1 MTRMYFAGQEDFGNR
16 GCEALVRS
24 IISIIRGELEHT
36 EFIVPS
42 IDLARD
48 KAQWS
53 HHEALNVRFASTQ
66 PFVPL
71 IRWWARVGR
80 KFPAVQRAWLPT
92 PQFPEPMRSDI
103 LSSDVM
109 VVTGGD
115 TLSLDYGLGSL
126 LKWVSQVET
135 ALRANKTVVLW
146 AASVGPFTANTKVE
160 RFMSAHLSR
169 YHLITVRESDS
180 LAYLTSL
187 GLRNVELVA
196 DPAFVLEPQAPGI
209 ALTLPKG
216 AHGTLGFNISPL
228 ITKFRESAESVA
240 RLEADIVAFWR
251 WVLDTTALDI
261 VLVPH
266 VDPLN
271 GSSEN
276 SDSAYMSALL
286 AQFGGANPRIALL
299 PRTLNA
305 AELKHVISGCR
316 YFMGARTHS
325 TVGAMSSGVP
335 TISIAYSVKAKGLNR
350 DLFGDLRYVVETP
363 AVALETLQAALQRL
377 QTEEADIRSLLA
389 QRIPEWRTR
398 ARRTGVLLRSV
409 LTSAAARQVS

>member
-24 IISIIRGELEHT
+24 IISVIRTELDQT

-42 IDLARD
+42 VDIARD
-48 KAQWS
+48 AAQWPQ
-53 HHEALNVRFASTQ
+53 HDALNVRFAQTK
-66 PFVPL
+66 PFVPM
-71 IRWWARVGR
+71 IRWWARAGR
-80 KFPAVQRAWLPT
+80 TFPAVQRAWLPT
-92 PQFPEPMRSDI
+92 PTFPEPMRSDI
-103 LSSDVM
+103 LGSDVM
-109 VVTGGD
+109 IVTGGD

-135 ALRANKTVVLW
+135 ALKANKTVVLW
-146 AASVGPFTANTKVE
+146 GSSSGPFSANPKVE
-160 RFMSAHLSR
+160 RMMAGHLAK
-169 YHLITVRESDS
+169 YHLITVRESDT
-180 LAYLTSL
+180 LGYLTRL

-196 DPAFVLEPQAPGI
+196 DPAFVLEPQPVATPLSLPTGAQGI
-209 ALTLPKG
+209 
-216 AHGTLGFNISPL
+216 LGFNISPL
-228 ITKFRESAESVA
+228 ITKFREGADSVA
-240 RLEADIVAFWR
+240 KLEADIVGFWR
-251 WVLDTTALDI
+251 WVLDATSLDI

-276 SDSAYMSALL
+276 SDSAYMSKLL
-286 AQFGGANPRIALL
+286 AQFGGANRRIALL

-325 TVGAMSSGVP
+325 TIAAMSSGVP

-363 AVALETLQAALQRL
+363 AVSLETLKGALQSL
-377 QTEEADIRSLLA
+377 QAEESSARTLLSE
-389 QRIPEWRTR
+389 RIPEWRIR
-398 ARRTGVLLRSV
+398 ARRTGLLLRAL
-409 LTSAAARQVS
+409 LTSAAARRVS